1 MLTYYVISFFFF
13 LLYTMLYCTD
23 YIILVPSN

>member
-1 MLTYYVISFFFF
+1 MLTYYVISFFF